1 MKNQEELT
9 KLERLL
15 KNFDVPFYRKV
26 LNKNNLTWLNKNLVK
41 RNKDNPKFEETSE
54 LVKTCLKEKNY
65 YN

>member
-1 MKNQEELT
+1 MKNQEELI

-54 LVKTCLKEKNY
+54 LVKICLKEKNY